1 MFAQINI
8 LLFLLIFLVYV
19 WVCAALF
26 QRRMNQNGQEEN
38 GLLSVKCLLFCT
50 VVAML
55 LTVLTIYLW
64 FLVLILTAVVLKYVW
79 GFCMPRGKKAVVVA
93 ILVLWMAVVGAAGF
107 QLMQN
112 MDSDEE
118 EDDASDFQDFEE
130 TEDSIM
136 MNGAVVRNVCG

>member
-26 QRRMNQNGQEEN
+26 QRRMNQNGQEDN